1 MKNRVKEERKNKGIT
16 QEELAKL
23 LGVSRQTI
31 ISIESG
37 RYIPST
43 LLSLKISKFLG
54 PKVEEL
60 FILESE
66 DLENGNN

>member
-1 MKNRVKEERKNKGIT
+1 MKNRVKEERKKNGIT
-16 QEELAKL
+16 QEGLANL

-43 LLSLKISKFLG
+43 LLSLKISKFLDQ
-54 PKVEEL
+54 KVEEL
-60 FILESE
+60 FLLESS
-66 DLENGNN
+66 DFDKNSK

>member
-43 LLSLKISKFLG
+43 LLSLKISKFLDQ
-54 PKVEEL
+54 KVEEL

-66 DLENGNN
+66 DFEN